1 MYEYRIGRHCPVTT
15 KLKNSACH
23 RECWKRMIVKLFLK
37 FQRRQSKMRNIGQ
50 ALNRDPTPFSYQSKC
65 QREYASKVYGTTCK
79 DTE

>member
-23 RECWKRMIVKLFLK
+23 RELFLK
-37 FQRRQSKMRNIGQ
+37 FQRRQSKIRNIGQ
-50 ALNRDPTPFSYQSKC
+50 ASNRDPTPLSYQSKC
-65 QREYASKVYGTTCK
+65 QREYASKVYGITCK